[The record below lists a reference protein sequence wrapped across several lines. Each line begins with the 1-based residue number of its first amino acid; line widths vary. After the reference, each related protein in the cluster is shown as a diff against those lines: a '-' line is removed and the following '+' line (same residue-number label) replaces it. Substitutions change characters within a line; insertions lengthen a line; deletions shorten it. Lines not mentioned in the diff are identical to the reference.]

1 MYRLIA
7 AADGRRFPRRSH
19 MLRAFFLTLA
29 SLSCCAAFC
38 NDSISWHKGTAY
50 HRALREPI
58 SVYWPDSPIR
68 DALMR
73 LSKETRVAIFLDR
86 RIDPGMTVDFRPD
99 DVAPMAELLKDF
111 AATQNLGVA
120 SIGSVVYIGP
130 QATAQKIPTL
140 LKMRRDELRKL
151 PRMAVQRFAQRRAPQ
166 WETLATPQQLL
177 AEIEQETGVQIS
189 GQELVPHDIWPA
201 TSLPEL
207 SFSERMTL
215 VLAGFNLT
223 YTFADG
229 EIRLMPIPKKM
240 TIARRDN
247 GRVVKQTVVPGEKR
261 FTLTIKNQPVG
272 PVMKTLS
279 ARLNFELMVDDSAG
293 NKLDELISLD
303 VKEVTRDEL
312 LRAVLKP
319 AGLSFRMNGTTVVV
333 FTGE

>member
-1 MYRLIA
+1 
-7 AADGRRFPRRSH
+7 
-19 MLRAFFLTLA
+19 LTLA
-29 SLSCCAAFC
+29 SLSCCAAFSD
-38 NDSISWHKGTAY
+38 DSISWHEGTAY
-50 HRALREPI
+50 NRALREPI

-68 DALMR
+68 DALLR

-111 AATQNLGVA
+111 ATTQNLGVA

-140 LKMRRDELRKL
+140 MKMRRDELRTL
-151 PRMAVQRFAQRRAPQ
+151 PRMAVQRFAQRRAPR
-166 WETLATPQQLL
+166 WEILTTPQQLL

-189 GQELVPHDIWPA
+189 GQELVPHDLWHA

-229 EIRLMPIPKKM
+229 EIRLMPIPEKM
-240 TIARRDN
+240 TIARVDH
-247 GRVVKQTVVPGEKR
+247 GRVVKRTVH
-261 FTLTIKNQPVG
+261 F
-272 PVMKTLS
+272 
-279 ARLNFELMVDDSAG
+279 DY
-293 NKLDELISLD
+293 
-303 VKEVTRDEL
+303 
-312 LRAVLKP
+312 
-319 AGLSFRMNGTTVVV
+319 
-333 FTGE
+333 